1 MKTDKLKQLKKQV
14 KLKVLAEQAEINLKY
29 LYNILNNHDRCS
41 IELATKLALI
51 ANKLTFTF
59 DYKPED
65 FRNDDQLQR
74 QQTAD

>member
-1 MKTDKLKQLKKQV
+1 MKKDKLKQLKKQV
-14 KLKVLAEQAEINLKY
+14 KLTTLAEQAGTSIYY
-29 LYNILNNHDRCS
+29 LSHILNNRDRCS
-41 IELATKLALI
+41 AELATKLALI

>member
-1 MKTDKLKQLKKQV
+1 MKKDKLKQLKKQV

-29 LYNILNNHDRCS
+29 LYNILNNHDKCS
-41 IELATKLALI
+41 WKYATKLALI

-65 FRNDDQLQR
+65 FLNDDQLQR